1 MSELGRQLLKSLLAS
16 AEKSA
21 AGQRTRAPALTA
33 SALKPYR
40 DSRILREREAFE
52 ALLQAAADHGAISL
66 FREQGYADGEVRR
79 VDLVDLE
86 ALASFLNVTTQA
98 AIIERAKADLG
109 KYADTFPVIEALFAA
124 WQSLKRVRG
133 NGPED
138 VQTWLDAIRVIEH
151 MRARRETR
159 VADLPVREV
168 SAPLFNDSKR
178 IERLIPQLDVLLSG
192 ATDSP
197 PRDAA
202 EVLAEVGL
210 GREERPALL
219 AGGVI
224 VRRQRVSALLDA
236 PYAGF
241 PAATV
246 LGVDGE
252 PPREILT
259 IENLTT
265 FHSEARQRSRER
277 LLMIY
282 TAGMPSPAWRAMYVR
297 LIEAASQA
305 RLCHWGDVDEG
316 GFRIAANLAEVAR
329 SCGRPL
335 LPHRMSPQDVP
346 IEVRRPA
353 SESTLARMRYFAI
366 KAGWQALGEEI
377 GLAGFTA
384 EQEAL

>member
-1 MSELGRQLLKSLLAS
+1 
-16 AEKSA
+16 
-21 AGQRTRAPALTA
+21 
-33 SALKPYR
+33 
-40 DSRILREREAFE
+40 
-52 ALLQAAADHGAISL
+52 
-66 FREQGYADGEVRR
+66 
-79 VDLVDLE
+79 
-86 ALASFLNVTTQA
+86 
-98 AIIERAKADLG
+98 
-109 KYADTFPVIEALFAA
+109 
-124 WQSLKRVRG
+124 
-133 NGPED
+133 
-138 VQTWLDAIRVIEH
+138 